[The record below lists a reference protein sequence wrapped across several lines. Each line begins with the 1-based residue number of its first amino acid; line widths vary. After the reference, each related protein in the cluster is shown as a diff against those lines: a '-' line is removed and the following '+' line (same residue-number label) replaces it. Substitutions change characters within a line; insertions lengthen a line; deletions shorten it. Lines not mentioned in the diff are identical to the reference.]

1 MKVSLL
7 LVRMPKKKTK
17 LKKKN
22 MYKLLPKSH
31 LIKMQ
36 PKIHALHRLSK
47 RDLVAKQW
55 SQLSLTSLNLT
66 ICFLR
71 VSTLEVN

>member
-36 PKIHALHRLSK
+36 QKIL
-47 RDLVAKQW
+47 
-55 SQLSLTSLNLT
+55 
-66 ICFLR
+66 
-71 VSTLEVN
+71 